1 MEHFLQRHFFCA
13 FTKEVMNEC
22 YPFTCGKDDDMDEFF
37 LKDVHKF
44 SFYRFGKSYCFRSVE
59 NPKRIAAIFTVA
71 NDSIRLFDLGSSKKN
86 KMWKE
91 FSNREKRLSRYP
103 GVLIGR
109 LAVSEEYAGQGV
121 GSDVLRFIKEWF
133 LEDDNKTGCRVAIV
147 DAKNN
152 EKVLDF
158 YQKNDF
164 KFLFAKEIDEDLY
177 MIQPKDEE
185 ERKERIA
192 HPRHLDT
199 RLMFCDLLPKEL
211 LLKH

>member
-1 MEHFLQRHFFCA
+1 ML
-13 FTKEVMNEC
+13 
-22 YPFTCGKDDDMDEFF
+22 
-37 LKDVHKF
+37 
-44 SFYRFGKSYCFRSVE
+44 RSVAD
-59 NPKRIAAIFTVA
+59 PKQIAAIFTVA

-91 FSNREKRLSRYP
+91 LSNREKRLSRYP

-109 LAVSEEYAGQGV
+109 LAMSERYSGQGV
-121 GSDVLRFIKEWF
+121 GSDVLHFIKEWF
-133 LEDDNKTGCRVAIV
+133 LEDNNKTGCRVAIV

-158 YQKNDF
+158 YRKNEF

-177 MIQPKDEE
+177 MMPPKDEE

-211 LLKH
+211 RLNQ